1 MLDLKWKKR
10 SMSHII
16 PVVLGTTGARP
27 DLLADRMTPPPP
39 FSEVVA
45 GARPRTHTSPLPTG
59 RLEDVVR

>member
-1 MLDLKWKKR
+1 
-10 SMSHII
+10 MSHII